1 MIIDRAKIIA
11 ALICPCLICTA
22 CSNSTESSLSESDTA
37 VSDSASLP
45 SSNVTESAQSF
56 VENQDVS
63 DGSNL
68 KTGAYSNGTMPQ
80 LSGVKLKLTINST
93 EDVIIAMYDNTA
105 ADALLQRLP
114 LNDLSFYDLSGLEK
128 PIQRLDEPISL
139 GDETPGYDPIA
150 GEMVIYRPWGI
161 FTFFYEDYGYSDEL
175 VPLGIVE
182 SGLESIA
189 SQTDDF
195 KGVLDLLE

>member
-161 FTFFYEDYGYSDEL
+161 FTFFL
-175 VPLGIVE
+175 R
-182 SGLESIA
+182 GLRI
-189 SQTDDF
+189 F
-195 KGVLDLLE
+195 R